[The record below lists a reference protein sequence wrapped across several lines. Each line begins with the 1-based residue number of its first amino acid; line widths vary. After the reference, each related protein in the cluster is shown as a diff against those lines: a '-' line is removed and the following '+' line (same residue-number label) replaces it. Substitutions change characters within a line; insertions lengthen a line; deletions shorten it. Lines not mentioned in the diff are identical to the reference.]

1 MNAKPAKTTAQALA
15 IGETIRKSALGYAAK
30 TGTAIDL
37 VVVKAADAKHEFS
50 LATPNLYRAIK
61 GNLSPEEVENLPLP
75 GSRWNDLEDG
85 SNVLADMFQWK
96 DPSKPDSKPREVS
109 FYVVWSDNTP
119 EGKHVVQELEYCSR
133 VSTEG
138 MKTDDIPADWLKKYD
153 ANPQLVKKRRKYL
166 EGRRGTIRKAYKDAV
181 RLIWQ
186 IDMVNELSGCGCELG
201 EGDDNTVTVFNKHK
215 PRGEWRVF
223 SVGAFLKLKP
233 AKASE
238 QGGSYDA
245 LIATAERGKKP
256 GGGDKNKVSIN
267 SVQTPET
274 AATVGLM
281 FAHYLDRAFSNRASP
296 EYADLLKHITT
307 TEPGKQTAHT
317 MLTIY
322 NRLGSLFR
330 IDQVKAIADAEAD
343 KVGRAA

>member
-1 MNAKPAKTTAQALA
+1 MSKTPKTTAQAIA
-15 IGETIRKSALGYAAK
+15 IGEHIRREALGYAAK

-50 LATPNLYRAIK
+50 LAPLNLYRAIK
-61 GNLSPEEVENLPLP
+61 GNLSEEEVNNLPLP

-85 SNVLADMFQWK
+85 SNELADVFQWK
-96 DPSKPDSKPREVS
+96 DPSKPDSKARDVS

-119 EGKHVVQELEYCSR
+119 EGKHVVTELEYCSR
-133 VSTEG
+133 VATEG

-166 EGRRGTIRKAYKDAV
+166 EGRRGTVRKSYKDAV

-186 IDMVNELSGCGCELG
+186 VEMVNELDGCGVELG
-201 EGDDNTVTVFNKHK
+201 EGDDNSVTVFNKLK
-215 PRGEWRVF
+215 PRGEWKVF

-233 AKASE
+233 AKAAE
-238 QGGSYDA
+238 VGGSYDA
-245 LIATAERGKKP
+245 LIATAERGVKDKNK
-256 GGGDKNKVSIN
+256 DKNKVAIN
-267 SVQTPET
+267 SVHTPET

-281 FAHYLDRAFSNRASP
+281 FAHYLDRAFSNRASS
-296 EYADLLKHITT
+296 EYADLLKHLTT

-322 NRLGSLFR
+322 NRLGSLFK
-330 IDQVKAIADAEAD
+330 IDQVRSIAESEAD
-343 KVGRAA
+343 KVNRAA